1 MLKNIYECSTLG
13 LFYVFFLKYNN
24 RHSSIYSTLL
34 TSTTPQCYKGYIKK
48 VRHLFN
54 HKSNRLFLN
63 TKTIYKKGLY
73 ANFISSIDAPDAE
86 ACIKARDNLKSAIN
100 GAISSRLNFWSSSSS
115 RRRKRTSTKC
125 SSTSMLD
132 ICPDFSM
139 NCALKT
145 KN

>member
-1 MLKNIYECSTLG
+1 MYFSWNIIIVILLSTQL
-13 LFYVFFLKYNN
+13 YK
-24 RHSSIYSTLL
+24 LL
-34 TSTTPQCYKGYIKK
+34 QLHNATKDIKK

-54 HKSNRLFLN
+54 HKNNQLFLN

-139 NCALKT
+139 NCALKA